1 MNQDIERLA
10 KEAGLTDPDLGPW
23 MTDYGNAE
31 SAIRKYTAMV
41 AEECAKLVDPDAD
54 HRKDARGYFG
64 GKEGVELLDRV
75 AKTVRAKFALGHEG
89 K

>member
-1 MNQDIERLA
+1 MTPEIERLA
-10 KEAGLTDPDLGPW
+10 KEAELADDLGRPLPA
-23 MTDYGNAE
+23 YPRRLAKFR
-31 SAIRKYTAMV
+31 ALI

-75 AKTVRAKFALGHEG
+75 AKTVRAKFALSDLKDEA